1 MLKKE
6 GKHSRK
12 LTSRKVLLQMKEH
25 EKKRLH
31 CMPNNVSSSG
41 SENRKNAFFMFIVS
55 FDCTTDLHLN
65 DNCYLFIA
73 FK

>member
-1 MLKKE
+1 MSAPE
-6 GKHSRK
+6 SEA
-12 LTSRKVLLQMKEH
+12 KVWLD
-25 EKKRLH
+25 
-31 CMPNNVSSSG
+31 G
-41 SENRKNAFFMFIVS
+41 SLKNAFFMFIVS